1 MKLSLDVFLEN
12 SFVPIYGITL
22 VVAMVRYP
30 KYFDTSLRYFPILLL
45 YTFLNDLLGDLIYRY
60 DSFSLAFNDLYND
73 YYFVI
78 YNIYNIVFFL
88 YFLYLF
94 RNYIESRRFRKWIK
108 HAALVFLIVS
118 LINPFF
124 QDFFLEYQYL
134 TFFVGSIFIII
145 CISRYLYED
154 YKNIK
159 AGLKTMNVL
168 FFIGTGLLIYHICYL
183 PIKAIRYCNG
193 IMGLLENPWLRRI
206 HLILILIMYSLIIIG
221 FLRMKKR
228 LIR

>member
-22 VVAMVRYP
+22 VMAMIRYP
-30 KYFDTSLRYFPILLL
+30 KYFDTSLKYFPILLL
-45 YTFLNDLLGDLIYRY
+45 YTFLNDLLGDLIYKY
-60 DSFSLAFNDLYND
+60 DSFSLAFNEVYND

-94 RNYIESRRFRKWIK
+94 RNYIESRRFRKLIK
-108 HAALVFLIVS
+108 YAALTFLAAS
-118 LINPFF
+118 FINPFF

-134 TFFVGSIFIII
+134 TFFVGSVFIIV
-145 CISRYLYED
+145 CIARYLYED
-154 YKNIK
+154 YKNRK
-159 AGLKTMNVL
+159 AGLKTKNIL
-168 FFIGTGLLIYHICYL
+168 FFIGTGLLVYHVCYL
-183 PIKAIRYCNG
+183 PIKAIRFCNG
-193 IMGLLENPWLRRI
+193 IMGLLESPWLRRI
-206 HLILILIMYSLIIIG
+206 HLSLILVMYGLISFG